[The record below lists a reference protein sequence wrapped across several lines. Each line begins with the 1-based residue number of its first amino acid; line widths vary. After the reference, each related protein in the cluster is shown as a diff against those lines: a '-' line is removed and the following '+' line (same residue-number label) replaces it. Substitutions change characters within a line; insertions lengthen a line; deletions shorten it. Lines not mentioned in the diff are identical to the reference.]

1 MPSDAAGDA
10 DRELTAVDLRRA
22 VIARQRLAERSND
35 PLPAVLDA
43 VGGLQAQY
51 APSMYIGC
59 WSRLAD
65 FHRDRLTDDLHARR
79 VVQGTLL
86 RATIHLVSPTD
97 YWPLSRAVRRARRR
111 WWERARRTA
120 SAPEMEAAAE
130 RVRDAL
136 AEAGELSRQ
145 ELEAVAGPG
154 RAADVGLFVD
164 LVRVPPSG
172 TWERR
177 RADRYAAAETWIG
190 PAPDLGEDEA
200 LDHLVRRY
208 LSGFGPATAKEIA
221 SWAGTTVGDITPSLG
236 RLELRRFRADD
247 GAPLVDLP
255 GLPLPETD
263 GPDRIRF
270 VGTWEALLL
279 VHARRARILRE
290 EDRPRIFGVRTP
302 HSFNTFLVDGVVE
315 GTWRFDGG
323 RVETAPWRPLPRD
336 VERLLAVEADAL
348 ATFHDGV

>member
-1 MPSDAAGDA
+1 
-10 DRELTAVDLRRA
+10 
-22 VIARQRLAERSND
+22 
-35 PLPAVLDA
+35 
-43 VGGLQAQY
+43 
-51 APSMYIGC
+51 
-59 WSRLAD
+59 
-65 FHRDRLTDDLHARR
+65 
-79 VVQGTLL
+79 
-86 RATIHLVSPTD
+86 
-97 YWPLSRAVRRARRR
+97 
-111 WWERARRTA
+111 
-120 SAPEMEAAAE
+120 MEAAAE

-136 AEAGELSRQ
+136 AEAGEMSRQ

-221 SWAGTTVGDITPSLG
+221 SWAGTTVGDIAPSLG
-236 RLELRRFRADD
+236 RLELRRFRTDD
-247 GAPLVDLP
+247 GTPLVDLP

-270 VGTWEALLL
+270 IGTWEALLL
-279 VHARRARILRE
+279 VHARRAGILRE

-323 RVETAPWRPLPRD
+323 RVETAPWRPLP
-336 VERLLAVEADAL
+336 
-348 ATFHDGV
+348 ATSSGCWPSRPTPSPRSTNGV